1 MGNINY
7 SVISLF
13 PEMFESFCNYG
24 VTSRAFDNSIAKV
37 SLYNPRSYT
46 VDKHQTVDDRP
57 YGGGPGMLMMYTPLA
72 KAVEDAKKNLPDK
85 VRGSSKVIY
94 MSPQGEKFNQS
105 IANELSKES
114 ALIFVCGRYEGVDE
128 RFIEDYVD
136 REISIGDYVV
146 SGGELPSM
154 IIMDSVLRLLP
165 DVLGCTESAVEDS
178 FYSGLLDCCHYTR
191 PAIVKTG
198 KNVPEVLLS
207 GNHANIAD
215 WRMQQRL
222 GRTYER
228 RPELLT
234 RQCLS
239 KKDKKLLDNYLRNKD
254 K

>member
-1 MGNINY
+1 
-7 SVISLF
+7 
-13 PEMFESFCNYG
+13 
-24 VTSRAFDNSIAKV
+24 
-37 SLYNPRSYT
+37 
-46 VDKHQTVDDRP
+46 
-57 YGGGPGMLMMYTPLA
+57 
-72 KAVEDAKKNLPDK
+72 
-85 VRGSSKVIY
+85 
-94 MSPQGEKFNQS
+94 MSPQGEQFNQEV
-105 IANELSKES
+105 AKELSKES
-114 ALIFVCGRYEGVDE
+114 SLIFVCGRYEGVDE
-128 RFIEDYVD
+128 RFIDDYVD

-154 IIMDSVLRLLP
+154 IVMDTVLRLLP
-165 DVLGCTESAVEDS
+165 EVLGCAESAVEDS

-191 PAIVKTG
+191 PAIVESG

-239 KKDKKLLDNYLRNKD
+239 NKDKKLLDNYLKD
-254 K
+254 KNK